1 MDFIICKLTQLKTLF
16 KSHTKCIFATLLSKM
31 KKYIICFLLFLPLSL
46 IAQQKNLT
54 INWDYFAEISNKQSQ
69 LKQKTKSVAEVSKE
83 NLSISIFNN
92 EIYYAIQWDENR
104 EVDPASVKVSN
115 IRYGSLSTIEK
126 QKVKALNVAEKVSA
140 TIVSAKAREKSIAAL
155 KLNPVV
161 KQNGQL
167 KKVISFTV
175 TYSYRANRT
184 QSNMMPISNS
194 VLASGDWYK
203 FKVEETGIH
212 RISRSF
218 LEDLGMNV
226 SAINPTNIKVYGH
239 GGETLSLLNNQNTLF
254 DLPETSIK
262 VIGGEDGSF
271 DANDAILFYGTSTIG
286 YSVENDSHINPYA
299 DESFYYITVSGGP
312 GLRVATMQEPE
323 GAANEQ
329 VTTFTDEQFHEEDED
344 TPTFVG
350 RRWFGNNFQIESD
363 QTYAFSIPNPA
374 PGENIDV
381 IIRAGAISESITS
394 MAISVNGTSAD
405 PFVFSKTSDSF
416 LMSVK
421 KTGVLG
427 IPSIS
432 IPSSGEVGVNLIY
445 NNAGNPSSK
454 AYLDYIRIIATRLL
468 QGGEGQFG
476 FRKAGLELLSGIAE
490 YTITN
495 ASQVS
500 EIWDVTERG
509 AIKNKLNVDA
519 ASVFSFKSFLG
530 EKREYVAVDANDFLA
545 PVMITNKTVSNQNLK
560 GTLLKGADGNF
571 SDVDYLIISP
581 PFLLQ
586 PALRLATHHQNVN
599 GLRVK
604 VVSTDKIYE
613 EFSSGKQDI
622 SAIRNMVRYVY
633 ENASSDEERV
643 KYLCLFGDNSVDNK
657 NRITGNINPVPIFQ
671 TLSSTSTISSFM
683 SDDFFGN
690 MDLNEGTIGGETI
703 DESGETRGDVDLLD
717 IAVGRMLADNVLL
730 ANGLVDKVIAYQ
742 SKASYGNWRNNF
754 TLISDDVDKDWEF
767 NALQVNLDALG
778 DEIENQKPF
787 INVKKIHSDAFE
799 QQSSAGGDR
808 YPEVNAAIIEDIEVG
823 SLIVNY
829 FGHGGEDGLA
839 KEFIVTRD
847 AAENLN
853 NENKYPCIV
862 TVTCEFTK
870 FDNPERITAGEL
882 TYWNP
887 NGGAISLVTTTR
899 SITVTLGVE
908 FNQVMAS
915 ELFGFGTNQINTPAE
930 ALRISKNSL
939 GIGRK
944 LRRVVF
950 YIGDPAMHLAF
961 PKQRINLT
969 TLNDEP
975 IASSTV
981 VLEALSRVKIG
992 GEVTDENGALL
1003 AGYNGILEAKIFD
1016 KNVQRT
1022 TLGNDGVRDSST
1034 SDLDGDGL
1042 NSDILDFTFKILGEG
1057 IFNGQAT
1064 VTNGKFDFEFV
1075 VPRDIQLPVGN
1086 GRLSFYA
1093 QKNNALED
1101 QTGYSLDLRIGGL
1114 NENAPA
1120 DNIGPEIQLFMND
1133 ESFISG
1139 GITNASPNLIAKL
1152 SDVNGIN
1159 TASGIGH
1166 DMIAILDGDE
1176 ANPFVLNEFYQA
1188 AVDDFTKGE
1197 TLYKFRDLE
1206 DGLHT
1211 LTFKAWDVYNN
1222 SSSAEIQFVVAG
1234 DNVLRL
1240 ERVLNYPNPFVSY
1253 TEFWFEHNRP
1263 GEPLDAQIQIFT
1275 VTGKIIKT
1283 INQQVITNGSQSR
1296 DIVWDGL
1303 DDFGDKIGKG
1313 VYVYKI
1319 TVKSTLNNKQV
1330 EKYEKLVIL

>member
-1 MDFIICKLTQLKTLF
+1 
-16 KSHTKCIFATLLSKM
+16 M

-46 IAQQKNLT
+46 LAQQKNFTL
-54 INWDYFAEISNKQSQ
+54 NWDYFAEISTNQSQ
-69 LKQKTKSVAEVSKE
+69 IKQKAKSVAEVAIE
-83 NLSISIFNN
+83 NLKISIFNN
-92 EIYYAIQWDENR
+92 EIFYAAQWDETR
-104 EVDPASVKVSN
+104 EIDPSSVRVKN
-115 IRYGSLSTIEK
+115 IRYGSLSEIEK
-126 QKVKALNVAEKVSA
+126 QKVKGLDISEKVKA
-140 TIVSAKAREKSIAAL
+140 TIVSAKAREKSMAAL
-155 KLNPVV
+155 KINPVV

-167 KKVISFTV
+167 KKIVSFTV
-175 TYSYRANRT
+175 TFKYRANRT
-184 QSNMMPISNS
+184 QFNRMPITNS
-194 VLASGDWYK
+194 VLATGDWYK
-203 FKVEETGIH
+203 FKVEETGVH
-212 RISRSF
+212 RITRSF

-226 SAINPTNIKVYGH
+226 SGVNPANIKVYGH
-239 GGETLSLLNNQNTLF
+239 GGKTLSLLNNQNTLF

-271 DANDAILFYGTSTIG
+271 DANDAILFYGTSTLG
-286 YSVENDSHINPYA
+286 YNVENDSHINPYA
-299 DESFYYITVSGGP
+299 DESFYYVTASGGS
-312 GLRVATMQEPE
+312 GLRVQALQEPS
-323 GAANEQ
+323 GSANEQ
-329 VTTFTDEQFHEEDED
+329 ISTFTDAQFHEEDEE
-344 TPTFVG
+344 TATFVG
-350 RRWFGNNFQIESD
+350 RRWYGNRFDIEND
-363 QTYAFSIPNPA
+363 QTYTFDVLNPA
-374 PGENIDV
+374 PGESMNV
-381 IIRAGAISESITS
+381 IIKVGAISESVTS
-394 MAISVNGTSAD
+394 MALSVNGVSVD
-405 PFVFSKTSDSF
+405 PIVFGTTSDSF
-416 LMSVK
+416 LLSTKEEVV
-421 KTGVLG
+421 T
-427 IPSIS
+427 
-432 IPSSGEVGVNLIY
+432 IPSSGQVTVNLLF

-454 AYLDYIRIIATRLL
+454 AYLDYIRVVSTNSL
-468 QGGEGQFG
+468 QGGDGQFCFAKEG
-476 FRKAGLELLSGIAE
+476 IELLSGIGA
-490 YTITN
+490 YTIN
-495 ASQVS
+495 GASQIS
-500 EIWDVTERG
+500 EIWDVTDRD
-509 AIKNKLNVDA
+509 AIKNKLNQEN

-530 EKREYVAVDANDFLA
+530 TKRKYVAVDANDFLA
-545 PVMITNKTVSNQNLK
+545 PVMIANKTVANQNLK

-571 SDVDYLIISP
+571 SDVDYLIVAP

-586 PALRLATHHQNVN
+586 PALRLATHHKNVN

-633 ENASSDEERV
+633 ENASSDEDRI

-657 NRITGNINPVPIFQ
+657 NRIPGNINPVPIFQ
-671 TLSSTSTISSFM
+671 TLSSNSTVSSFM

-690 MDLNEGTIGGETI
+690 MDINEGTIGGKTI
-703 DESGETRGDVDLLD
+703 DESGENRDDIDLLD

-730 ANGLVDKVIAYQ
+730 ANTLVDKVIAYQ

-754 TLISDDVDKDWEF
+754 TLISDDVDASWEF
-767 NALQVNLDALG
+767 LALQVNLDQLG
-778 DEIENQKPF
+778 DEIETQKPF

-808 YPEVNAAIIEDIEVG
+808 YPTVNAAIIEDIEVG

-853 NENKYPCIV
+853 NENRYPCII

-887 NGGAISLVTTTR
+887 DGGAISLVTTTR

-930 ALRISKNSL
+930 ALRISKNNL
-939 GIGRK
+939 GTGRP

-975 IASSTV
+975 ITTSKV
-981 VLEALSRVKIG
+981 VLEALSKVKIG
-992 GEVTDENGALL
+992 GEVTDENGTLL
-1003 AGYNGILEAKIFD
+1003 SGYNGILEAKVFD

-1022 TLGNDGVRDSST
+1022 TLGNDGVRDSAS
-1034 SDLDGDGL
+1034 SDIDGDGL

-1101 QTGYSLDLRIGGL
+1101 QTGFSLDLRIGGL
-1114 NENAPA
+1114 NANAPA

-1152 SDVNGIN
+1152 SDINGIN

-1176 ANPFVLNEFYQA
+1176 SNPFVLNEFYQA

-1222 SSSAEIQFVVAG
+1222 SSTAEIQFVVAG

-1240 ERVLNYPNPFVSY
+1240 ERVLNYPNPFVNY

-1263 GEPLDAQIQIFT
+1263 GEPLDVQLQIFT
-1275 VTGKIIKT
+1275 VTGKIVKT
-1283 INQQVITNGSQSR
+1283 INQQVVTSGSQSR